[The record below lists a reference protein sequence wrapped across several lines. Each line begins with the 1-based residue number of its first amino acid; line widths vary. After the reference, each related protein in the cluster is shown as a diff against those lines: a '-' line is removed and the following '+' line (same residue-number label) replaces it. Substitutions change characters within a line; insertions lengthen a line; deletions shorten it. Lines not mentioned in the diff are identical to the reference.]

1 MKTEFFEVIIESV
14 APPSIK
20 TSVYLQ
26 NRHTPILDSCTN
38 QTCSLTVESSS
49 AVIAVNCDCD
59 YILFSLADD
68 NYADAE
74 LTSLGDNMAQITA
87 FGRVLVEVLVVNTYG
102 LFTLGLANLKFQDQQ
117 LTTSTQ
123 DFEIVYS
130 TKLTIGQ
137 LDASE
142 KN

>member
-1 MKTEFFEVIIESV
+1 
-14 APPSIK
+14 
-20 TSVYLQ
+20 
-26 NRHTPILDSCTN
+26 
-38 QTCSLTVESSS
+38 
-49 AVIAVNCDCD
+49 
-59 YILFSLADD
+59 
-68 NYADAE
+68 
-74 LTSLGDNMAQITA
+74 MAQITA